1 MPLLWCD
8 MNAYNADVA
17 LRYTQRICIVI
28 KMNLCCPLLFPF
40 LNMKKEEDRTIYCGY
55 TSTDKIIFFNMK

>member
-17 LRYTQRICIVI
+17 LPYTQRICIVI

-40 LNMKKEEDRTIYCGY
+40 LNMKKRRIEPFIVAIHQQTKLSFLI
-55 TSTDKIIFFNMK
+55 